1 MKENGGYVEKSSI
14 MGSVKKYL
22 EGDYDSVPETREKID
37 ADEVNITLK
46 TVAVIVNAD
55 PDDRGCN

>member
-1 MKENGGYVEKSSI
+1 